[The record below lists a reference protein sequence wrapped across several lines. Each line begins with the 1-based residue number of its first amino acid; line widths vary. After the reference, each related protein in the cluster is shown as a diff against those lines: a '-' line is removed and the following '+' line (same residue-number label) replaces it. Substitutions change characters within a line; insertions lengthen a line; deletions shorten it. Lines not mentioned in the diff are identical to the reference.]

1 MFHKDLITDINFV
14 LRDIAN
20 TNRSIDKEVY
30 NRLKDIEKAI
40 LVSALVISKTTKPTD
55 TLEKAYK
62 IVDEFLWKKYKKC

>member
-55 TLEKAYK
+55 TLEKSYK